1 MNNFSYTAHS
11 KQNVS
16 FEIVQTNDLFNIENQ
31 TFNTLKKYNFN
42 NRRLLFIDRHI
53 VEYYLKK
60 IQDYLNYYKYDFHIV
75 QVDSTEVD
83 KNLDTLIYVVKEIEK
98 FGLLRRSEPIVGI
111 GGGVLLDIVG
121 LASSIYRRGVPYVKV
136 PTTVIGLVDASV
148 GAKTGINFEV
158 RRNRLGSYYP
168 AVTSILDVK
177 FLSSLPDLEI
187 SSGIGEIIKISVIKN
202 KNLFELLKSEGKS
215 LLTQKFQ
222 DSEGANQIIKL
233 STIGMIDE
241 LKDNLWETNLKR
253 CVDFGH
259 SFSPII
265 EMNSLQNNNIVPL
278 THGQAVV
285 LDVLY
290 SSIISHLRGILSKIE
305 LDDIFNTIKLFQL
318 PTIHNSFIDYTNIL
332 ESLNDT
338 MKHRNGNQYLPIPTE
353 IGKYDFINDLTID
366 EIKNA
371 CKYLVTLNKAHT
383 S

>member
-1 MNNFSYTAHS
+1 
-11 KQNVS
+11 
-16 FEIVQTNDLFNIENQ
+16 
-31 TFNTLKKYNFN
+31 
-42 NRRLLFIDRHI
+42 
-53 VEYYLKK
+53 
-60 IQDYLNYYKYDFHIV
+60 
-75 QVDSTEVD
+75 
-83 KNLDTLIYVVKEIEK
+83 
-98 FGLLRRSEPIVGI
+98 
-111 GGGVLLDIVG
+111 
-121 LASSIYRRGVPYVKV
+121 
-136 PTTVIGLVDASV
+136 
-148 GAKTGINFEV
+148 
-158 RRNRLGSYYP
+158 
-168 AVTSILDVK
+168 
-177 FLSSLPDLEI
+177 
-187 SSGIGEIIKISVIKN
+187 
-202 KNLFELLKSEGKS
+202 
-215 LLTQKFQ
+215 
-222 DSEGANQIIKL
+222 
-233 STIGMIDE
+233 MIDE

-265 EMNSLQNNNIVPL
+265 EMNSLQNNDIVPL
-278 THGQAVV
+278 THGQAVA

-290 SSIISHLRGILSKIE
+290 SSIVSHLRGILSKIE